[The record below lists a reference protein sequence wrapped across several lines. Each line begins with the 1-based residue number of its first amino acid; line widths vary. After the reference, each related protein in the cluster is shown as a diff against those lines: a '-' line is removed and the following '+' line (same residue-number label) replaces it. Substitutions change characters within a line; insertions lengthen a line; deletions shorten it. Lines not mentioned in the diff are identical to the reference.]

1 MADDEVFT
9 AATGQGLVVSTGIL
23 GDLVL
28 PEGTFDPDRADEIR
42 DLAAQAAV
50 YATQARGPGTLR
62 AYRSAWRQYD
72 AWCTRL
78 GLPALSADPRLVG
91 MYLTATAERLAPA
104 TLQVHLAAIVTAHRL
119 VGLSL
124 DPGHPGIALLLDGIR
139 RRRGTRPA
147 RQATPITTAMLARM
161 VRAHPDTP
169 LGLRNRPHPARR
181 LRRRPEHAAERDAAG
196 FLQRLN
202 SNHGSR
208 VTPALPAG
216 ILRW

>member
-9 AATGQGLVVSTGIL
+9 VATGKGLVVSTGIL

-28 PEGTFDPDRADEIR
+28 PEGAFDLDRADEIR

-78 GLPALSADPRLVG
+78 GLPALSGDPRLVG
-91 MYLTATAERLAPA
+91 MYLTAAAERLAAA

-119 VGLSL
+119 VGLS
-124 DPGHPGIALLLDGIR
+124 
-139 RRRGTRPA
+139 
-147 RQATPITTAMLARM
+147 
-161 VRAHPDTP
+161 
-169 LGLRNRPHPARR
+169 
-181 LRRRPEHAAERDAAG
+181 RDCRDFG
-196 FLQRLN
+196 V
-202 SNHGSR
+202 SS
-208 VTPALPAG
+208 
-216 ILRW
+216 